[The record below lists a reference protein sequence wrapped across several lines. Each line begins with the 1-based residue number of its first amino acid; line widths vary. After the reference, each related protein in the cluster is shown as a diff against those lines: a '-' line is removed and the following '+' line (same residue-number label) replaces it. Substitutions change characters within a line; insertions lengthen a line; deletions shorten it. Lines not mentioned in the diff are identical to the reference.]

1 MDLTLIIQT
10 ILAGLSGGGVI
21 SLIEFLIRR
30 KDERSDRLSEVLGA
44 IAALKGDVAEIRD
57 QLARENA
64 DDARRNILLFDDELR
79 RGLEHS
85 EESYDQILDDMKFYE
100 RYCSHHKDY
109 ENNKAANA
117 IRHINDVYVR
127 VKAENKFI

>member
-100 RYCSHHKDY
+100 RYCAHHKDY